1 MTALHPH
8 LHQNIDWSMPMKT
21 RLIFALTLSVLA
33 TSAFADDGFDR
44 TGTAA
49 FIAGTHDRSGSAAVA
64 RQDENHATEPTV
76 ATQGSDR
83 ADAASTN

>member
-1 MTALHPH
+1 
-8 LHQNIDWSMPMKT
+8 MKT

-64 RQDENHATEPTV
+64 RQDENHVTEPTV

>member
-1 MTALHPH
+1 MT
-8 LHQNIDWSMPMKT
+8 MKT
-21 RLIFALTLSVLA
+21 QLIFALTLSVLA

-49 FIAGTHDRSGSAAVA
+49 FIAGTHDRGGSDSVA
-64 RQDENHATEPTV
+64 KKDENHATEPTV
-76 ATQGSDR
+76 AADGSDR